1 MLRQILLEGHGRE
14 PHQIGKAASSPFYRI
29 GSGAIHPA
37 GNTDAIATPIR
48 DLRRAAGLSQE
59 RLAAPADTSTA
70 QIARLENGQRKL
82 TREWAERLAGP
93 LNTTWQVV
101 IGASAPGFAESSA
114 MNIAEAAPSEWH
126 RLPEVS
132 AALSAMLADIG
143 VPLGPARLT
152 ALAQKTLR
160 DISALDRRLPFEDRL
175 ELAVSE
181 VRSRQLN
188 ILE

>member
-1 MLRQILLEGHGRE
+1 
-14 PHQIGKAASSPFYRI
+14 
-29 GSGAIHPA
+29 
-37 GNTDAIATPIR
+37 
-48 DLRRAAGLSQE
+48 
-59 RLAAPADTSTA
+59 
-70 QIARLENGQRKL
+70 
-82 TREWAERLAGP
+82 
-93 LNTTWQVV
+93 V
-101 IGASAPGFAESSA
+101 IGANAPGFAEPA
-114 MNIAEAAPSEWH
+114 AHTAAEAAPSEWH

-160 DISALDRRLPFEDRL
+160 DISALDRRLPFADRL

-188 ILE
+188 IME